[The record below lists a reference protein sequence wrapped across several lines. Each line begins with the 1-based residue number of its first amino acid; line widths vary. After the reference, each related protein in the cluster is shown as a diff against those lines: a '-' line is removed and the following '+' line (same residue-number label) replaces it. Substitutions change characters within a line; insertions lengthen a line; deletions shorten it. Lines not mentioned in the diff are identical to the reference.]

1 MIDLTLFYVFIFLQI
16 KRERENLMLPTDP
29 KKAAQ
34 LGKAWGEVLAESIFG
49 VADVL
54 KNGKNMKA
62 AANAKQLQENAATA
76 AKNAVIRAKNEAKLK
91 EQQEAAYMKMSHTER
106 EAYKKIL
113 QEQRVATTV
122 KKAQDDEMIGVGHI
136 LLIIVAVIA
145 ILGISVFGALSY
157 GIIHR

>member
-1 MIDLTLFYVFIFLQI
+1 
-16 KRERENLMLPTDP
+16 MLPTDP

-62 AANAKQLQENAATA
+62 AANSKQLQENAATA

-91 EQQEAAYMKMSHTER
+91 EQQEAAYMKMSRAER

-113 QEQRVATTV
+113 QEQRVSTTV
-122 KKAQDDEMIGVGHI
+122 KEAQDNEMIGVGHL
-136 LLIIVAVIA
+136 LLIILGVVA
-145 ILGISVFGALSY
+145 ILGISIFGAFSY
-157 GIIHR
+157 GLIHR

>member
-1 MIDLTLFYVFIFLQI
+1 
-16 KRERENLMLPTDP
+16 MLPTDP

-62 AANAKQLQENAATA
+62 AANSKMLQQNAETA

-91 EQQEAAYMKMSHTER
+91 EQQEAAYMKMSHSER

-113 QEQRVATTV
+113 QEQRVSSTV
-122 KKAQDDEMIGVGHI
+122 KKAQDDEMVGVGTI
-136 LLIIVAVIA
+136 LLIVLIIAGLLGAVGYGA
-145 ILGISVFGALSY
+145 FALGL
-157 GIIHR
+157 IHK

>member
-1 MIDLTLFYVFIFLQI
+1 
-16 KRERENLMLPTDP
+16 MLPTDP

-62 AANAKQLQENAATA
+62 AANSKQLQENAATA
-76 AKNAVIRAKNEAKLK
+76 AKNAVIRAKNEAKIK
-91 EQQEAAYMKMSHTER
+91 EQHEAAYMKMSHTER

-113 QEQRVATTV
+113 QEQRVSTTV

-136 LLIIVAVIA
+136 LLIIFVVLA
-145 ILGISVFGALSY
+145 IFGALGY
-157 GIIHR
+157 GAFALGIIHR

>member
-1 MIDLTLFYVFIFLQI
+1 
-16 KRERENLMLPTDP
+16 MLPTDP
-29 KKAAQ
+29 KKAAE

-62 AANAKQLQENAATA
+62 AANSKMLRQNAETA

-91 EQQEAAYMKMSHTER
+91 EQQEAAYMKMSHSER

-113 QEQRVATTV
+113 QEQRVSSTV
-122 KKAQDDEMIGVGHI
+122 KKSQDDEMIGVGTI
-136 LLIIVAVIA
+136 LLIVLIIAGLIGAVGYGA
-145 ILGISVFGALSY
+145 FAFGL
-157 GIIHR
+157 IHK

>member
-1 MIDLTLFYVFIFLQI
+1 
-16 KRERENLMLPTDP
+16 MLPTDP

-62 AANAKQLQENAATA
+62 AANAKRLQDNAAIA
-76 AKNAVIRAKNEAKLK
+76 AKNAVIKAKNEAYMKK
-91 EQQEAAYMKMSHTER
+91 KQEEEFMKMSHSER

-113 QEQRVATTV
+113 QEQRVSTTV
-122 KKAQDDEMIGVGHI
+122 KKAQKDEMIGIGTI
-136 LLIIVAVIA
+136 LLIIIIVLSI
-145 ILGISVFGALSY
+145 FGALGY
-157 GIIHR
+157 AAFALGIIHK

>member
-1 MIDLTLFYVFIFLQI
+1 
-16 KRERENLMLPTDP
+16 MLPTDP

-54 KNGKNMKA
+54 RDGKNMKT
-62 AANAKQLQENAATA
+62 AANSKAKQQNASVA

-91 EQQEAAYMKMSHTER
+91 EQQDAAYMNMSHGER
-106 EAYKKIL
+106 EAYKKIQ
-113 QEQRVATTV
+113 QEQRVSSTV
-122 KKAQDDEMIGVGHI
+122 KKSQDDEMIGVGHL
-136 LLIIVAVIA
+136 LLIILGVVA
-145 ILGISVFGALSY
+145 ILGISIFGAFSY

>member
-1 MIDLTLFYVFIFLQI
+1 
-16 KRERENLMLPTDP
+16 MLPTDP

-54 KNGKNMKA
+54 RDGKNMKA
-62 AANAKQLQENAATA
+62 AANSKAKQQNAAIS
-76 AKNAVIRAKNEAKLK
+76 AKNAVVRAKNEAKLK
-91 EQQEAAYMKMSHTER
+91 EQQEAAYMNMSHSER

-113 QEQRVATTV
+113 QEQRVSSTV
-122 KKAQDDEMIGVGHI
+122 KKSQDDEMIGVGHL
-136 LLIIVAVIA
+136 LLIILGVAA
-145 ILGISVFGALSY
+145 ILGISIFGAFSY